1 MFLINKSITFML
13 STKRNAKNYTIN
25 PPRCTILFISR
36 LFSIVLAS
44 AIDQRPLFPLV
55 LHAGNHSLPIIL
67 FVRRPKTHRPMPD
80 HLIVA

>member
-1 MFLINKSITFML
+1 ML
-13 STKRNAKNYTIN
+13 STKRNAKKYTIH

-80 HLIVA
+80 NLIVAYTPVAPPLTP

>member
-13 STKRNAKNYTIN
+13 STKRNAKNYTIH
-25 PPRCTILFISR
+25 PPQCTILFISP

-44 AIDQRPLFPLV
+44 AMDQRPLFPLV
-55 LHAGNHSLPIIL
+55 AGNLSLPIIL